1 MNICQKI
8 KNIQGWEL
16 RKGKNELLRHIEG
29 GNKPLTLKE
38 AITAKCYDCCCG
50 YPEGAQ
56 DCGVPDC
63 PLHDFMPYRDGG
75 VRKLRTVSDEQREQA
90 RARLA
95 KKTPTTGTGTRQ
107 EKEKPTA

>member
-38 AITAKCYDCCCG
+38 ANYC
-50 YPEGAQ
+50 Q
-56 DCGVPDC
+56 V
-63 PLHDFMPYRDGG
+63 LRLL
-75 VRKLRTVSDEQREQA
+75 LRTPGRG
-90 RARLA
+90 ARLRGQRLPVA
-95 KKTPTTGTGTRQ
+95 RLYALSGRRSKKGAHHLRRTTRADEGQ
-107 EKEKPTA
+107 ICQKQA